1 MCKSYKKMA
10 FLLVE
15 SHPMLRHQG
24 LTYSLVGEL
33 Q

>member
-1 MCKSYKKMA
+1 MCRSNKKKA

-15 SHPMLRHQG
+15 SHPMLKHQG
-24 LTYSLVGEL
+24 ITYSLVGEL